1 MGLSS
6 RAVTGGHRRIL
17 VVEDE
22 RKVADFL
29 RQGLEEE
36 GYTVEVVSDG
46 ATAGEMIT
54 GGSSYSLIIL
64 DVMLPRQDGFAVLT
78 TVRDRQVRTP
88 VLMLTARDSV
98 ADRVAGL
105 DLGAD
110 DYLTKPFAFD
120 EFLARVRTLLRGTI
134 GTQPVLRLADLAL
147 DPATRAVTR
156 AGHPITLTVRE
167 YALLE
172 YFMRNPAR
180 VLTRPLIAQHVWGI
194 DFDSE
199 SNIIDVYVGYLRRK
213 IDGDTTP
220 HLLHTVRGAG
230 YMLGAD

>member
-6 RAVTGGHRRIL
+6 PAVAAGHVRIL

-29 RQGLEEE
+29 RQGLQEE
-36 GYTVEVVSDG
+36 GYAVEVVSDG
-46 ATAGEMIT
+46 ATAGEMII
-54 GGSSYSLIIL
+54 GGPSYSLIVL

-78 TVRDRQVRTP
+78 MVRDHQVRTP

-120 EFLARVRTLLRGTI
+120 EFLARVRTLLRGAM
-134 GTQPVLRLADLAL
+134 GTHPVLRLADLTL

-156 AGHPITLTVRE
+156 AGRPITLTARE

-213 IDGDTTP
+213 IDRGAEP
-220 HLLHTVRGAG
+220 QLLHTVRGAG
-230 YMLGAD
+230 YMLGDD